1 MYTKYN
7 YKYTSTIEILLLYH
21 TLIQVYENKYERPY
35 QKNEPE
41 SLQNII
47 LKGYF
52 YNIKSMYPEK
62 LIRTILLKI
71 SRKNFS
77 LCSWMW
83 IWGNF

>member
-41 SLQNII
+41 SLQKII

-52 YNIKSMYPEK
+52 YNIRSMYAEK
-62 LIRTILLKI
+62 LITTILLKI
-71 SRKNFS
+71 SRKNCS
-77 LCSWMW
+77 LCS
-83 IWGNF
+83 